1 MQPPV
6 HSDGGTV
13 QHGGQVGKGASR
25 IVASTPCTMRGPYIE
40 LMHTS
45 DVPSMQRRPTILPS
59 QSYVHLFLAPCEGK
73 VQIVWNLSIATHP
86 KLSSSHRCA
95 SMLSTLTRAR
105 SRSAAGWAIIR
116 PKKWTQIQPIRVCS
130 LSGTRATKT
139 GMGSIIKQRLLA
151 QE

>member
-73 VQIVWNLSIATHP
+73 VHRDAP
-86 KLSSSHRCA
+86 KVEHLPSVRIEHAKHAYVGSFAISS
-95 SMLSTLTRAR
+95 
-105 SRSAAGWAIIR
+105 W
-116 PKKWTQIQPIRVCS
+116 
-130 LSGTRATKT
+130 
-139 GMGSIIKQRLLA
+139 MGNI
-151 QE
+151 